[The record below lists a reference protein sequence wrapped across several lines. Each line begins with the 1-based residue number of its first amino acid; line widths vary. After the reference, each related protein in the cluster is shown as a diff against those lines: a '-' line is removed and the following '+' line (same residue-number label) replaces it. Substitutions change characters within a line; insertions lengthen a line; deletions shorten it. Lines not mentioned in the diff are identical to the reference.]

1 MEIYQWANK
10 HGYTLVLSKDEAE
23 DLEHALKTA
32 IRTGKGE
39 SETVDVE
46 ISE

>member
-10 HGYTLVLSKDEAE
+10 HGYTLVMSEEEAE
-23 DLEHALKTA
+23 DLEKALKTA
-32 IRTGKGE
+32 IRTGTGE